1 MTSIAAT
8 SKLIPATG
16 TPRGS
21 GLRCTITIQVND
33 KGLVPVNGQAVGFGE
48 DGEGDGWVS
57 AYEHFALALSNLRR
71 HQVRRS
77 WSSARRARREG
88 TAGD

>member
-8 SKLIPATG
+8 SKLIPATD

-21 GLRCTITIQVND
+21 GLRCTITVQVND
-33 KGLVPVNGQAVGFGE
+33 KGLVSVNGQAVGF
-48 DGEGDGWVS
+48 GEGDGWVS

>member
-8 SKLIPATG
+8 SKLIPATD

-21 GLRCTITIQVND
+21 GLRCTITVQVND
-33 KGLVPVNGQAVGFGE
+33 KGLVPVNGQAVGF
-48 DGEGDGWVS
+48 GEGDGWVS

>member
-21 GLRCTITIQVND
+21 GLRCTITVQVND
-33 KGLVPVNGQAVGFGE
+33 KGLVSVNGQAVGFGE
-48 DGEGDGWVS
+48 EAGGRVGLGLR
-57 AYEHFALALSNLRR
+57 ALCAGPVQSTPSPGPTQLVVGQASPHGGHRR
-71 HQVRRS
+71 
-77 WSSARRARREG
+77 
-88 TAGD
+88 